1 MAQKNITKNP
11 RIAELSLIFGLFAK
25 TVKSVMLY
33 PPDNPLPVKL
43 KKAFSERFAAFL
55 LLHGQVTISV
65 KPGEFWGEGE
75 NILAEQ
81 PAEGEVLANLMH
93 SCGIREIT
101 FSALTTAG
109 EILSMLAAFTPAR
122 PEKAPSDEDLP
133 GRLWEKRLPH
143 IKFSI
148 IAPPIM
154 QGVNPGQ
161 FEIKDQTGSIEYREI
176 LPHQPGPDSLTEEQ
190 KKDERQ
196 SSQPQV
202 QIVLEHLG
210 PPQEWGKTEQREIQ
224 QRLAMEE
231 LTDPFSGELFI
242 LQEILLLCESEE
254 AAFNDAITLL
264 EKLFD
269 EQLNNANLA
278 ACCRI
283 LAMAREVA
291 EQLPRHR
298 QQLLAMTD
306 LAGDPARI
314 SLLFK
319 AANATPQTSAMVFYN
334 YLLYL
339 DLSAFA
345 VVVTRLAELEGPD
358 LCRAFCR
365 ALEKKGK
372 AALKLIGKALNDKRW
387 FVVSQ
392 LISILG
398 KIDDGRALD
407 YLKKLLADPD
417 SKVKKETL
425 AALANIATPA
435 ASLLIAKVLPD
446 DDLTVNIMALNYLA
460 RRPNKAL
467 LPVLRQGV
475 EARNFAKKQDEE
487 KKAWF
492 TALAQAGRDEAV
504 LILMKKINRFALFNR
519 KILRAERIMAIEA
532 LGLCGK
538 ESVPFLKLLTGRR
551 NRQIAQ
557 QAQEVLT
564 GHRTTARP
572 QATIGNRPG

>member
-1 MAQKNITKNP
+1 MAQKNVAENP

-33 PPDNPLPVKL
+33 PPDNPLPEKL
-43 KKAFSERFAAFL
+43 KKSFSEKFAAFL
-55 LLHGQVTISV
+55 LLHGPVTISI
-65 KPGEFWGEGE
+65 KPGELWCEGE

-81 PAEGEVLANLMH
+81 PAEGEALATRMH

-101 FSALTTAG
+101 FSALTTVG
-109 EILSMLAAFTPAR
+109 EILSMLAAFTPAIY
-122 PEKAPSDEDLP
+122 EKAQSDEDLP
-133 GRLWEKRLPH
+133 GRLWEKKLLH
-143 IKFSI
+143 IHFSI
-148 IAPPIM
+148 IAPPVM
-154 QGVNPGQ
+154 QGLNTSQ
-161 FEIKDQTGSIEYREI
+161 FEIKDHTSSIEYQEI
-176 LPHQPGPDSLTEEQ
+176 LPNKPGSDNLTEEQ

-210 PPQEWGKTEQREIQ
+210 PPQEWGKSELREIQ

-231 LTDPFSGELFI
+231 LIDPFSTELFI
-242 LQEILLLCESEE
+242 LQEILLLCESED
-254 AAFNDAITLL
+254 AAFNDAVTLL

-283 LAMAREVA
+283 LALAREMA

-298 QQLLAMTD
+298 QQLLVVTEC
-306 LAGDPARI
+306 AGEPARI

-319 AANATPQTSAMVFYN
+319 AANAAPQTSATAFSN
-334 YLLYL
+334 YLSYL
-339 DLSAFA
+339 DLSAFT
-345 VVVTRLAELEGPD
+345 VVVTMLAKLEGAD
-358 LCRAFCR
+358 LCRAFCH
-365 ALEKKGK
+365 ALEEKGR

-387 FVVSQ
+387 FVVSH

-398 KIDDGRALD
+398 KIDDRQALD
-407 YLKKLLADPD
+407 YLKKLLANPD

-425 AALANIATPA
+425 AALANIATSA
-435 ASLLIAKVLPD
+435 AFRLIAKVLPD
-446 DDLTVNIMALNYLA
+446 DDITVNIMALNYLA
-460 RRPNKAL
+460 RGPNKAL

-475 EARNFAKKQDEE
+475 EARNFVKKQDEE

-492 TALAQAGRDEAV
+492 TALARAGGDEAV
-504 LILMKKINRFALFNR
+504 LILMKKINRFALLNR
-519 KILRAERIMAIEA
+519 KILRTERIMAIEA

-538 ESVPFLKLLTGRR
+538 GAVPYLKLLTNRR
-551 NRQIAQ
+551 NRQVSQ
-557 QAQEVLT
+557 KAQEVLT
-564 GHRTTARP
+564 GHGATV
-572 QATIGNRPG
+572 QAQSTIGNRQG